1 MEDTVCYFCCHLSWL
16 FHLPAFLRR
25 HNPIPGL
32 GRINISKYTQCFL
45 ISLWYLHNFVYLQH
59 MNLKARI
66 HFLSY
71 KSSKHLNPA
80 QVEGLNK
87 SIFHIYVSNL
97 LSFAFQLPWFLYT
110 NCNGAIRQKGKPK
123 KPNYIIFQN
132 RKTVENEL
140 NQNLFNGLYYIQQK
154 TLNHFVF

>member
-1 MEDTVCYFCCHLSWL
+1 
-16 FHLPAFLRR
+16 
-25 HNPIPGL
+25 
-32 GRINISKYTQCFL
+32 
-45 ISLWYLHNFVYLQH
+45 